1 MEANVSLTA
10 GQTPYEAVELS
21 SLGISSPEVSSEG
34 CSEARATISAYFA
47 TLNANQFSAT
57 AQLFVVDG
65 QLLPPFESAIVGR
78 EAILAYLSAEAN
90 GLQAYPQTLKTEV
103 LSAHETGLQVIGLQ
117 VIGQV
122 QTALFTINVSWQF
135 VVTPAAEAAE
145 IVSLKIKLLAPLK
158 DLLHLKR

>member
-21 SLGISSPEVSSEG
+21 SLGISSPEVSSE
-34 CSEARATISAYFA
+34 ARATISVYFA

-57 AQLFVVDG
+57 AQLFAVDG

-78 EAILAYLSAEAN
+78 EAITAYLNAEAN
-90 GLQAYPQTLKTEV
+90 GLKAYPQTLKTEV
-103 LSAHETGLQVIGLQ
+103 LSTHETRLQ

-145 IVSLKIKLLAPLK
+145 AAEIVSLKIKLLAPLK

>member
-1 MEANVSLTA
+1 MEANVRLTA
-10 GQTPYEAVELS
+10 GQTLYEAVELS
-21 SLGISSPEVSSEG
+21 SLEISSPEVP
-34 CSEARATISAYFA
+34 SEARATISAYFA

-57 AQLFVVDG
+57 AQLFAVDG

-78 EAILAYLSAEAN
+78 EAILAYLNAETN
-90 GLQAYPQTLKTEV
+90 SLKAYPQTLKTEV
-103 LSAHETGLQVIGLQ
+103 LSTQETRLQ

-135 VVTPAAEAAE
+135 VVTPAAE

>member
-1 MEANVSLTA
+1 MEANVRLTA

-21 SLGISSPEVSSEG
+21 SLEISSPEL
-34 CSEARATISAYFA
+34 CSEAKATISAYFA

-57 AQLFVVDG
+57 AQLFAVDG

-78 EAILAYLSAEAN
+78 EAITAYLNTEAN
-90 GLQAYPQTLKTEV
+90 GLKAYPQTLKTEV
-103 LSAHETGLQVIGLQ
+103 LSTHETRLQ

-135 VVTPAAEAAE
+135 VVTPTAEAAE
-145 IVSLKIKLLAPLK
+145 IVRLKIKLLAPLK